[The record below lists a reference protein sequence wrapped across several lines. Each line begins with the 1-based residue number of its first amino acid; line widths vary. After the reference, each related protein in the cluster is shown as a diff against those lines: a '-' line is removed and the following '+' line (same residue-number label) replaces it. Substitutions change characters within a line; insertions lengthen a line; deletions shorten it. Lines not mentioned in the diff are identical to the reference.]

1 MPNNMST
8 NDRLFRI
15 VMFMFIVTLAIAW
28 QSWIL
33 LALAAIPLITG
44 LLGFCPIYA
53 ITGYKTAEEPKA

>member
-15 VMFMFIVTLAIAW
+15 TMFMFAITLAIAW
-28 QSWIL
+28 QSWVL

-44 LLGFCPIYA
+44 LVGFCPIYA
-53 ITGYKTAEEPKA
+53 MTGYQTTKETTT